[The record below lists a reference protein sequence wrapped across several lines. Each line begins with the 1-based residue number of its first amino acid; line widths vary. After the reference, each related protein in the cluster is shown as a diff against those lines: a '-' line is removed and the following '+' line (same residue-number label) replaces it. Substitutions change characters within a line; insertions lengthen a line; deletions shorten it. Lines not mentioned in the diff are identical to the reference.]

1 MFGIVRAVR
10 NLNKFPIL
18 TRFCSSAATS
28 EGSGSDPNKITI
40 KLAKNIVK
48 LTNLKNPTKN
58 FQLKEFQA
66 ELRTLIE
73 NYEDLSELLT
83 SNDNEIVNDAI
94 NEQDDLVNN
103 MESTIEESA
112 RLFLNDKYDTKNVH
126 LEIKAGPEGE
136 IAGKFASELVD

>member
-1 MFGIVRAVR
+1 MVRAVR

-18 TRFCSSAATS
+18 TRFCSGATS
-28 EGSGSDPNKITI
+28 EGSGSDPNEITI

-48 LTNLKNPTKN
+48 LTNLKNPAKN

-66 ELRTLIE
+66 ELRILIE

-83 SNDNEIVNDAI
+83 SNDNDIVNDAI

-112 RLFLNDKYDTKNVH
+112 RLFLNDKYDTKNV
-126 LEIKAGPEGE
+126 
-136 IAGKFASELVD
+136 